1 MKDAKIREKLLNLK
15 ELAAGS
21 IFFPFTEPKVK
32 SPYSGKNVG
41 GKTSVKNQSERVI
54 SKILK

>member
-1 MKDAKIREKLLNLK
+1 MRKKIDDLK

-21 IFFPFTEPKVK
+21 ILFPFTEPKVK

-41 GKTSVKNQSERVI
+41 GDKSVKNQTEKVI
-54 SKILK
+54 SNILK